1 MDLGEKENEW
11 SEKEK
16 NFKVCE
22 KFINLNFSKFNP
34 QNRTRID
41 IFRFEKI
48 QKNLIIEES
57 FFERIFQLK
66 NNFQMQLIEQIR
78 GSPVNVGTLE
88 EKLGDNRAIITN
100 NIGAEFYVEVCSFV
114 DISGLLP
121 GDSVLLNGKSFS
133 VVGSIK
139 DQMDPIVNLMKI
151 DVSPSETFEDIG
163 GLQNQ
168 IQEIKETIELPLNQ
182 PELFSDIGIIPPKG
196 IILYGEPG
204 TGKTL
209 LAKAVANKTKAT
221 FLRVTGSE
229 LVQKFL
235 GEGPKL
241 VREIFRVASLLAPT
255 VIFID
260 EIDAIGTIRYDSSSG
275 GEREIQRTMLELLNQ
290 LDGFDLRENVKVI
303 MATNR
308 IDSLDPAL
316 IRPGRIDRKIEFPF
330 PDEKTISKIFSVHT
344 KKMNI
349 SKTVD
354 LKKFFS
360 VKDNLSGADIR
371 AICTE
376 AALMALRHHRLIVEQ
391 DDLIKARNIILNR
404 KREMFSEII
413 YS

>member
-1 MDLGEKENEW
+1 MDLGEKEHIEGGKNSGSNDFLGSLKTTLPSPNSKNKSRIEVFRL
-11 SEKEK
+11 ERIQKILMVEENFLENVIKEK
-16 NFKVCE
+16 TNF
-22 KFINLNFSKFNP
+22 
-34 QNRTRID
+34 QT
-41 IFRFEKI
+41 
-48 QKNLIIEES
+48 QIIEH
-57 FFERIFQLK
+57 
-66 NNFQMQLIEQIR
+66 IR
-78 GSPVNVGTLE
+78 GNPVNIGTLE
-88 EKLGDNRAIITN
+88 EKFDNDKAIISN

-114 DISGLLP
+114 ELSGLSP

-133 VVGSIK
+133 VVGSIR
-139 DQMDPIVNLMKI
+139 DQLDPVVNLMKI
-151 DVSPSETFEDIG
+151 DSAPSETFEDIG
-163 GLQNQ
+163 GLASQ
-168 IQEIKETIELPLNQ
+168 IQEIKETIELPLNK
-182 PELFSDIGIIPPKG
+182 PEIFSNIGINPPKG

-255 VIFID
+255 VIFMD

-290 LDGFDLRENVKVI
+290 LDGFDLRDNVKVI

-330 PDEKTISKIFSVHT
+330 PDEKTISRIFQVHT
-344 KKMNI
+344 KKMNL
-349 SKTVD
+349 SKKIN
-354 LKKFFS
+354 LKEFYS
-360 VKDNLSGADIR
+360 PKDNLSGADIR

-376 AALMALRHHRLIVEQ
+376 AALISLRNHRLIVEQ
-391 DDLIKARNIILNR
+391 EDFQKARNIILNR
-404 KREMFSEII
+404 KKEAFSETI
-413 YS
+413 YL